1 MYGAGMMP
9 MRSVSSANVSG
20 AHLKQSHTGAG
31 SSTVTAKIFSF
42 TRNVRSWPQLI
53 FSVACGKDKHSS
65 RTHSTFIGSPHL
77 ALWQVA
83 SGGERSVPHA
93 PGVLGKE
100 AASG

>member
-53 FSVACGKDKHSS
+53 FSVACGNDKHSS
-65 RTHSTFIGSPHL
+65 RTQSTFIGSPRPCGEWR
-77 ALWQVA
+77 AE
-83 SGGERSVPHA
+83 GERSVPHT
-93 PGVLGKE
+93 PGVLWQE
-100 AASG
+100 AAND